1 MSGRGETP
9 DEESDAESTD
19 EATSLSFGQTLYDEG
34 GQPVGTVRGMEEGGV
49 FLSTRDGIEG
59 LSIEHARSG
68 HSFGEAELMWR
79 CLNCGEMG
87 ELDDEDGLPEV
98 CPSCG
103 TERENLMY
111 WTED

>member
-1 MSGRGETP
+1 
-9 DEESDAESTD
+9 
-19 EATSLSFGQTLYDEG
+19 
-34 GQPVGTVRGMEEGGV
+34 MEEGGV

-87 ELDDEDGLPEV
+87 ELDDEDGLPE
-98 CPSCG
+98 
-103 TERENLMY
+103 
-111 WTED
+111 